1 MLKKCSKC
9 KEEKKIVEF
18 SKDKTRKDGYYH
30 QCKSCRKEWRLNNKE
45 KQKKYYDNN
54 KERIKERDKKY
65 YKENKEII
73 SIQKKQYKQKN
84 KENITEQRKQYRK
97 ENKEYINKYGKQ
109 YYEKNKGKIK
119 KWHEE
124 NKEKRNEYA
133 RKYNKQRKQTD
144 SLFKLRNNIGSLIC
158 HSMKNKGYTKRS
170 KTFEILGCSYEE
182 FKLHIEKQFKDGMS
196 WENTGQWHYDHI
208 YPVSLAK
215 DEEELI
221 KLNHYTNF
229 QPLWAIDNL
238 KKGNKII

>member
-45 KQKKYYDNN
+45 YN
-54 KERIKERDKKY
+54 KEWRE
-65 YKENKEII
+65 
-73 SIQKKQYKQKN
+73 KN
-84 KENITEQRKQYRK
+84 KENVSEYKKEWRE
-97 ENKEYINKYGKQ
+97 ENKEYLNKYGKQ
-109 YYEKNKGKIK
+109 YYEKNKGKRK
-119 KWHEE
+119 KWREE
-124 NKEKRNEYA
+124 NKEKINEYA
-133 RKYNKQRKQTD
+133 RNYNKHKKQT
-144 SLFKLRNNIGSLIC
+144 SPLYKLRCCISTSIC
-158 HSMKNKGYTKRS
+158 NSMKNKGYTKRS
-170 KTFEILGCSYEE
+170 KTFEVLGCSYEE

-229 QPLWAIDNL
+229 QPLWAIDNF